1 MARVAHLEHAFH
13 VPHIGT
19 ATAVGGVLS
28 VLAAVGSVAFQ
39 AAGGVQHALARWR
52 ERRHARA
59 EDRKLWQLACED
71 SRVMADLVALSQATS
86 RAWPPAH

>member
-1 MARVAHLEHAFH
+1 MARVARLEHAFH
-13 VPHIGT
+13 FPHIGT

-28 VLAAVGSVAFQ
+28 VLAAAGSVALK
-39 AAGGVQHALARWR
+39 AAGGVQHAFARWQ